1 MIDYSRHLSTY
12 PHRETGN
19 PISEKKYP
27 YLLKVNTQFYME
39 TDGKRMFTVKTLKFK
54 LYLF

>member
-1 MIDYSRHLSTY
+1 MIDYSCPLPAN

-19 PISEKKYP
+19 LIIEKSP

-39 TDGKRMFTVKTLKFK
+39 TDGKRMFTVKTLTFK
-54 LYLF
+54 LNLF